1 MRDMNGSPF
10 IRDLFSSSVGLPE
23 LLDAIPFGILVL
35 DAERRVVALNRRL
48 REWTGASAQGAVGLP
63 CREVVDHSAC
73 GEHCP
78 VPVMAP
84 ADGIRCFASVWERGP
99 GPSLPLSISVGPI
112 LESGGRIVGFLES
125 VVAGTD
131 AVGAFPPRPGEP
143 TLPDSPLDRWK
154 SFRRRSS
161 PVADSASTDP
171 TWPDVERRLIL
182 DALVRA
188 GGKRT
193 EAAKL
198 LGWSR
203 STLWRKMKARGVTR

>member
-1 MRDMNGSPF
+1 MRDMDGSPF

-23 LLDAIPFGILVL
+23 LLDAIPVGILVL

-48 REWTGASAQGAVGLP
+48 REWTGASARGAVGLP

-78 VPVMAP
+78 IPVMAP

-125 VVAGTD
+125 VTADGF
-131 AVGAFPPRPGEP
+131 GFFPPNPEEP
-143 TLPDSPLDRWK
+143 AFPDSPLDRWK
-154 SFRRRSS
+154 SFRRRA
-161 PVADSASTDP
+161 PAPPEP
-171 TWPDVERRLIL
+171 TWADVEHRLIL

-203 STLWRKMKARGVTR
+203 STLWRKMKARGMMR